1 MEGIG
6 SHLSMWF
13 WNPDIWLPPN
23 VDWNTFKEEKII
35 NSTIVIKPEHFA
47 NFSDL
52 WYPIPIAFCFIITR
66 VLVEKFIL
74 RPLAERLGI
83 KDRARRQPRPNSSLE
98 KFFKTSSK
106 LKAGD
111 ARVISRQCG
120 VSEIEVGWMVGV
132 GQVSC
137 YGREIERRFKKR
149 KN

>member
-52 WYPIPIAFCFIITR
+52 WYPIPIAFCFILTR
-66 VLVEKFIL
+66 ILVEKYIL

-83 KDRARRQPRPNSSLE
+83 KDKARRQPRPNSSLE

-120 VSEIEVGWMVGV
+120 LSEIEVGWCWSGLL
-132 GQVSC
+132 S
-137 YGREIERRFKKR
+137 RWANKR
-149 KN
+149 ISG